1 MSRTLT
7 SNSRAPLR
15 PLPAAVK
22 MNISTHARGTSRR
35 AVQLPFRQRIL
46 PMTGTATPITPPPQ
60 ANPDHDAR
68 GCFAEGNKGGPGN
81 PFARKTAALRRAM
94 LDAVSDQDMAEVT
107 AAVLGKAKGGDL
119 GAAKLL
125 YQYTVGRPRPAQDPD
140 RLDAHEMH
148 TY

>member
-1 MSRTLT
+1 MTQT
-7 SNSRAPLR
+7 TTAPI
-15 PLPAAVK
+15 PPAD
-22 MNISTHARGTSRR
+22 G
-35 AVQLPFRQRIL
+35 
-46 PMTGTATPITPPPQ
+46 
-60 ANPDHDAR
+60 HDAR
-68 GCFAEGNKGGPGN
+68 GRFAPGNGGGPGN